1 MMAAAPDPVELLQ
14 ALVRIPSVNP
24 SGDPGTAEVG
34 EAACAGYIAQ
44 RLEDCGAR
52 AELREVLPGRPNVL
66 GCFPADREGK
76 PKLLL
81 CPHTDTV
88 SVAGMS
94 IDPFA
99 AQRREGRVYGRGA
112 TDTKGTIA
120 AMLCALWEL
129 RAELPR
135 LRHEI
140 WFAGLM
146 GEEAGNEGA
155 AAAAAE
161 FAGADFALVGE
172 PTRCD
177 IVNTHKGVTW
187 LLVTTR
193 GHSAHS
199 ATPELGENAI
209 YKMADVIRCV
219 RDELVPAFARQ
230 RDPVLGAPTA
240 SAGVVRGGSKVNIV
254 PEACTLELDLRTVPG
269 QDQAR
274 LVEEVAARLRGV
286 VADVRVDLIRGHQ
299 PLYTAPAHP
308 CVQALMAA
316 GGRCV
321 GAPWFC
327 DGSLLAAAGG
337 IPSVAAGP
345 GDIAQAHTADEWLA
359 EDDLRQGVRFYADFL
374 RQV

>member
-1 MMAAAPDPVELLQ
+1 MTAQPDAVELLQ

-24 SGDPGTAEVG
+24 SGDPGTSEVG
-34 EAACAGYIAQ
+34 EGACARYVAQ
-44 RLEDCGAR
+44 QLSDCGAR
-52 AELREVLPGRPNVL
+52 VELRDILPGRPNVL
-66 GCFPADREGK
+66 GYFPADRPGK

-88 SVAGMS
+88 SVLGMS

-99 AQRREGRVYGRGA
+99 AKRRDGRVYGRGA
-112 TDTKGTIA
+112 TDTKGTIT
-120 AMLCALWEL
+120 AMLCALWTL

-135 LRHEI
+135 LQHEI

-155 AAAAAE
+155 AAVAAD
-161 FAGADFALVGE
+161 FQGADFALIGE
-172 PTRCD
+172 PTRCQV
-177 IVNTHKGVTW
+177 VNTHKGVTW
-187 LLVTTR
+187 LLVTTHGR
-193 GHSAHS
+193 AAHS
-199 ATPELGENAI
+199 SAPELGENAI
-209 YKMADVIRCV
+209 YKLADVIRCV

-230 RDPVLGAPTA
+230 PDPVLGAPTA
-240 SAGVVRGGSKVNIV
+240 SVGVVRGGSKVNIV
-254 PEACTLELDLRTVPG
+254 PETSSFELDLRTVPA
-269 QDQAR
+269 QDHTR
-274 LVEEVAARLRGV
+274 LLAEITACLRGAV
-286 VADVRVDLIRGHQ
+286 PDVQVELIRTHQ
-299 PLYTAPAHP
+299 PLYTDPAHP
-308 CVQALMAA
+308 CVQALLSAG

-327 DGSLLAAAGG
+327 DGSLLAANG

-359 EDDLRQGVRFYADFL
+359 EEDLLAGVRFYTEFL